1 MREIQ
6 NRDTGKQI
14 IGVNNMDNRLNS
26 RSLECDLM
34 DRLREYLSDTD
45 ILNEVMHYFNSDRS
59 CQVLENIARDYDI
72 DVTDLDDPELDRE

>member
-1 MREIQ
+1 
-6 NRDTGKQI
+6 
-14 IGVNNMDNRLNS
+14 MDNRLNS

>member
-1 MREIQ
+1 
-6 NRDTGKQI
+6 
-14 IGVNNMDNRLNS
+14 
-26 RSLECDLM
+26 M

-45 ILNEVMHYFNSDRS
+45 ILNEIMYYFNSDRS

>member
-1 MREIQ
+1 
-6 NRDTGKQI
+6 
-14 IGVNNMDNRLNS
+14 MDNRLNS

-59 CQVLENIARDYDI
+59 CEVLENIARDYDI
-72 DVTDLDDPELDRE
+72 DVSDLDDPELDRE